1 MFANYHLIQ
10 DAMRFQSGLKKC
22 WRKAGLSQQIVS
34 LLQLPSNRN
43 MTKVYHAK
51 EGIPGLNEPPL
62 CRPSLPNLL
71 CSASLRHRVQSLKTL
86 VKTTSC
92 NTQAHFDVLSGKGN
106 GAVHEKASR
115 TALQTSSLLHMHT
128 LLKQTHRLQSRK
140 LQNNV
145 VNFD

>member
-51 EGIPGLNEPPL
+51 EGTPGRNEPPL

-92 NTQAHFDVLSGKGN
+92 NTQAHFDDCQGK
-106 GAVHEKASR
+106 EM
-115 TALQTSSLLHMHT
+115 ALVMRKPVALLCRRVRYYTCTLFWNRHT
-128 LLKQTHRLQSRK
+128 T
-140 LQNNV
+140 
-145 VNFD
+145 